1 MKTDPGR
8 IWINTGLLLL
18 TAALFLW
25 AYNGQES
32 RRAGDSAQQV
42 ITELTQS
49 LTQQPPAEAGAD
61 PEQTE
66 APAVKLP
73 EYLLDAQRE
82 MPEKTVNGL
91 AYIGVLSIPTL
102 QLELPVLSQWS
113 YPNLK
118 EAPCRYSGSLYQNNL
133 IICAHNYASH
143 FGRLKTLQPGDTLLF
158 TDMDDQVVS
167 FQMVEQET
175 LEPNDEEA
183 MTSGDWDLTLF
194 TCTPGGQTRVTVRF
208 ERVEVFG
215 NPEPEDTVKSEK

>member
-49 LTQQPPAEAGAD
+49 LTQETEAGAE
-61 PEQTE
+61 PEGAE
-66 APAVKLP
+66 APAVKMP
-73 EYLLDAQRE
+73 EYLLDDQRE
-82 MPEKTVNGL
+82 MPEKTIGGRD
-91 AYIGVLSIPTL
+91 YIGVLSIPSL
-102 QLELPVLSQWS
+102 DLELPVLSRWS

-118 EAPCRYSGSLYQNNL
+118 VAPCRYSGSLYQNNL

-143 FGRLKTLQPGDTLLF
+143 FGKLKTLQPGDTLLF
-158 TDMDDQVVS
+158 TDMEDQVVT
-167 FQMVEQET
+167 FQMVERET
-175 LEPNDEEA
+175 LEPDDEEA
-183 MTSGDWDLTLF
+183 KTTGNWHLTLF

-208 ERVEVFG
+208 ERVEPG
-215 NPEPEDTVKSEK
+215 HSQE

>member
-18 TAALFLW
+18 AAALFLW

-32 RRAGDSAQQV
+32 RRAGDAAQQV

-49 LTQQPPAEAGAD
+49 LPQEAATEGEAD
-61 PEQTE
+61 PERSE

-82 MPEKTVNGL
+82 MPEKTVNGRD
-91 AYIGVLSIPTL
+91 YIGVLSIPSL
-102 QLELPVLSQWS
+102 NLELPVLSQWS

-118 EAPCRYSGSLYQNNL
+118 DAPCRYSGSLYQNDL

-175 LEPNDEEA
+175 LDPYDQEA
-183 MTSGDWDLTLF
+183 MTTGDWDLTLF

-208 ERVEVFG
+208 QRADPGRSQE
-215 NPEPEDTVKSEK
+215 

>member
-18 TAALFLW
+18 AAALFLW

-49 LTQQPPAEAGAD
+49 LTRQPPTEAGTD

-82 MPEKTVNGL
+82 MPEKTVNGR
-91 AYIGVLSIPTL
+91 AYIGVLSIPSL
-102 QLELPVLSQWS
+102 NLELPVLSQWS

-118 EAPCRYSGSLYQNNL
+118 DAPCRYSGSLYQNDL

-175 LEPNDEEA
+175 LEPNDQEA
-183 MTSGDWDLTLF
+183 MTTGDWDLTLF

-208 ERVEVFG
+208 QRVAPDYSQE
-215 NPEPEDTVKSEK
+215 

>member
-49 LTQQPPAEAGAD
+49 LTQQPPAEAGAEA
-61 PEQTE
+61 EQEE

-82 MPEKTVNGL
+82 MPEKTVDGRD
-91 AYIGVLSIPTL
+91 YIGVLSIPTL
-102 QLELPVLSQWS
+102 QLELPVLSRWS

-118 EAPCRYSGSLYQNNL
+118 EAPCRYSGSLYQNNHHL
-133 IICAHNYASH
+133 RPQLRFPFRQAQNPPTRGYPALYGY
-143 FGRLKTLQPGDTLLF
+143 GRPGGLLSNGRAGDTG
-158 TDMDDQVVS
+158 TKRRRSHDH
-167 FQMVEQET
+167 
-175 LEPNDEEA
+175 
-183 MTSGDWDLTLF
+183 
-194 TCTPGGQTRVTVRF
+194 R
-208 ERVEVFG
+208 
-215 NPEPEDTVKSEK
+215 

>member
-18 TAALFLW
+18 AAALFLW

-49 LTQQPPAEAGAD
+49 LTQQPPTEAGAD
-61 PEQTE
+61 PDREE

-73 EYLLDAQRE
+73 DYLLDAQRE
-82 MPEKTVNGL
+82 MPEKTVNGR
-91 AYIGVLSIPTL
+91 AYIGVLSIPSL
-102 QLELPVLSQWS
+102 NLELPVLSQWS

-118 EAPCRYSGSLYQNNL
+118 DAPCRYSGSLYQNDL

-175 LEPNDEEA
+175 LDPYDQEA
-183 MTSGDWDLTLF
+183 MTTGDWDLTLF

-208 ERVEVFG
+208 QRVDLGQSQE
-215 NPEPEDTVKSEK
+215 

>member
-61 PEQTE
+61 PDQAE

-82 MPEKTVNGL
+82 MPEKTVNGR
-91 AYIGVLSIPTL
+91 AYIGVLSIPSL
-102 QLELPVLSQWS
+102 NLELPVLSQWS

-118 EAPCRYSGSLYQNNL
+118 EAPCRYSGSLYQNDL

-143 FGRLKTLQPGDTLLF
+143 FGRLKTLHPGDTLLF

-175 LEPNDEEA
+175 LEPTDEEA
-183 MTSGDWDLTLF
+183 MTTGDWDLTLF

-208 ERVEVFG
+208 QRVAPAHSQE
-215 NPEPEDTVKSEK
+215 

>member
-18 TAALFLW
+18 AAALFLW

-49 LTQQPPAEAGAD
+49 LTRQPTAEAGAG

-82 MPEKTVNGL
+82 MPEKTVNGR
-91 AYIGVLSIPTL
+91 AYIGVLSIPSL
-102 QLELPVLSQWS
+102 NLELPVLSQWS

-118 EAPCRYSGSLYQNNL
+118 DAPCRYSGSLYQNDL

-175 LEPNDEEA
+175 LEPNDQEA
-183 MTSGDWDLTLF
+183 MTTGDWDLTLF
-194 TCTPGGQTRVTVRF
+194 TCTPGGQTRVTLRF
-208 ERVEVFG
+208 QRVDPDHSQE
-215 NPEPEDTVKSEK
+215 

>member
-49 LTQQPPAEAGAD
+49 LTQETEAGAE
-61 PEQTE
+61 PEGAE
-66 APAVKLP
+66 APAVKMP
-73 EYLLDAQRE
+73 EYLLDDQRE
-82 MPEKTVNGL
+82 MPEKTVGGRD
-91 AYIGVLSIPTL
+91 YIGVLSIPSL
-102 QLELPVLSQWS
+102 DLELPVLSRWS

-118 EAPCRYSGSLYQNNL
+118 VAPCRYSGSLYQNNL

-143 FGRLKTLQPGDTLLF
+143 FGKLKTLQPGDTLLF
-158 TDMDDQVVS
+158 TDMEDQVVT
-167 FQMVEQET
+167 FQMVERET
-175 LEPNDEEA
+175 LEPDDEEA
-183 MTSGDWDLTLF
+183 MTTGNWHLTLF

-208 ERVEVFG
+208 ERVEPG
-215 NPEPEDTVKSEK
+215 HSQE

>member
-18 TAALFLW
+18 AAALFLW

-32 RRAGDSAQQV
+32 RRAGDAAQQV

-49 LTQQPPAEAGAD
+49 LTQEAATEGEAD

-82 MPEKTVNGL
+82 MPEKTVNGRD
-91 AYIGVLSIPTL
+91 YIGVLSIPSL
-102 QLELPVLSQWS
+102 NLELPVLSRWN

-118 EAPCRYSGSLYQNNL
+118 VAPCRYSGSLYQNDL

-143 FGRLKTLQPGDTLLF
+143 FGKLKTLQLGDTLLF

-167 FQMVEQET
+167 FQMVERET
-175 LEPNDEEA
+175 LEPYDEEA
-183 MTSGDWDLTLF
+183 MTTGDWDLTLF

-208 ERVEVFG
+208 QRADPGRSQE
-215 NPEPEDTVKSEK
+215 

>member
-18 TAALFLW
+18 AAALFLW

-49 LTQQPPAEAGAD
+49 LTRQPPAEAGAD
-61 PEQTE
+61 SERSD

-82 MPEKTVNGL
+82 MPEKTVNGR
-91 AYIGVLSIPTL
+91 AYIGVLSIPSL
-102 QLELPVLSQWS
+102 NLELPVLSQWS

-118 EAPCRYSGSLYQNNL
+118 DAPCRYSGSLYQNDL

-175 LEPNDEEA
+175 LDPYDQEA
-183 MTSGDWDLTLF
+183 MTTGDWDLTLF
-194 TCTPGGQTRVTVRF
+194 TCTPGGQTRVTLRF
-208 ERVEVFG
+208 QRVDLGQSQE
-215 NPEPEDTVKSEK
+215 

>member
-49 LTQQPPAEAGAD
+49 LTQEAATEGGAT
-61 PEQTE
+61 PEQE
-66 APAVKLP
+66 KAPAVKLP
-73 EYLLDAQRE
+73 EYLLDDQRE
-82 MPEKTVNGL
+82 MPEKTVNGRD
-91 AYIGVLSIPTL
+91 YIGVLSIPSL
-102 QLELPVLSQWS
+102 NLELPVLSQWS

-118 EAPCRYSGSLYQNNL
+118 VAPCRYSGSLYQNNL
-133 IICAHNYASH
+133 VICAHNYASH

-167 FQMVEQET
+167 FQMVERET

-183 MTSGDWDLTLF
+183 MTTGQWDLTLF

-208 ERVEVFG
+208 QRADPG
-215 NPEPEDTVKSEK
+215 

>member
-18 TAALFLW
+18 AAALFLW

-42 ITELTQS
+42 ITELTQQ
-49 LTQQPPAEAGAD
+49 LPAEAGAEA
-61 PEQTE
+61 EQEE

-82 MPEKTVNGL
+82 MPEKTVNGR
-91 AYIGVLSIPTL
+91 AYIGVLSIPSL
-102 QLELPVLSQWS
+102 NLELPVLSQWS

-118 EAPCRYSGSLYQNNL
+118 EAPCRYSGSLYQNDL

-143 FGRLKTLQPGDTLLF
+143 FGKLKTLQPGDTLLF

-183 MTSGDWDLTLF
+183 MTTGDWDLTLF

-208 ERVEVFG
+208 QRADPGRSQE
-215 NPEPEDTVKSEK
+215 

>member
-18 TAALFLW
+18 AAALFLW

-49 LTQQPPAEAGAD
+49 LTRQPPAEAGAD

-82 MPEKTVNGL
+82 MPEKTVNGR

-118 EAPCRYSGSLYQNNL
+118 DAPCRYSGSLYQNDL

-175 LEPNDEEA
+175 LEPNDQEA
-183 MTSGDWDLTLF
+183 MTTGDWDLTLF

-208 ERVEVFG
+208 QRVDLGHSQE
-215 NPEPEDTVKSEK
+215 

>member
-18 TAALFLW
+18 TGALFLW

-49 LTQQPPAEAGAD
+49 LTQEAATEGGAA
-61 PEQTE
+61 PEQE
-66 APAVKLP
+66 DASAVKLP
-73 EYLLDAQRE
+73 EYLLDDQRE
-82 MPEKTVNGL
+82 MPEKTVGGRD
-91 AYIGVLSIPTL
+91 YIGVLSIPSL
-102 QLELPVLSQWS
+102 DLELPVLSRWS

-118 EAPCRYSGSLYQNNL
+118 VAPCRYSGSLYQNNL
-133 IICAHNYASH
+133 VICAHNYASH
-143 FGRLKTLQPGDTLLF
+143 FGKLKTLQPGDTLLF

-167 FQMVEQET
+167 FQMVERET

-183 MTSGDWDLTLF
+183 MTTGQWDLTLF

-208 ERVEVFG
+208 QRADPG
-215 NPEPEDTVKSEK
+215 

>member
-18 TAALFLW
+18 AAALFLW

-32 RRAGDSAQQV
+32 RRAGDAAQQV
-42 ITELTQS
+42 ITELTQQ
-49 LTQQPPAEAGAD
+49 LPAEAGAEA
-61 PEQTE
+61 EQEE

-82 MPEKTVNGL
+82 MPEKTVNGRD
-91 AYIGVLSIPTL
+91 YIGVLSIPSL
-102 QLELPVLSQWS
+102 NLELPVLSQWS

-118 EAPCRYSGSLYQNNL
+118 EAPCRYSGSLYQNDL

-143 FGRLKTLQPGDTLLF
+143 FGKLKTLQPGDTLLF

-167 FQMVEQET
+167 FQMVEQEI

-183 MTSGDWDLTLF
+183 MTTGDWDMTLF

-208 ERVEVFG
+208 QRADPGHSQE
-215 NPEPEDTVKSEK
+215 

>member
-18 TAALFLW
+18 AAALFLW

-49 LTQQPPAEAGAD
+49 LTRQPPTEAGAD

-73 EYLLDAQRE
+73 DYLLDAQRE
-82 MPEKTVNGL
+82 MPEKTVNGR
-91 AYIGVLSIPTL
+91 AYIGVLSIPSL
-102 QLELPVLSQWS
+102 NLELPVLSQWS

-118 EAPCRYSGSLYQNNL
+118 DAPCRYSGSLYQNDL

-175 LEPNDEEA
+175 LDPYDQEA
-183 MTSGDWDLTLF
+183 MTTGDWDLTLF

-208 ERVEVFG
+208 QRADPDHSQE
-215 NPEPEDTVKSEK
+215 

>member
-49 LTQQPPAEAGAD
+49 LTQQPSTEAGAD
-61 PEQTE
+61 PDREE

-91 AYIGVLSIPTL
+91 AYIGVLSIPSL
-102 QLELPVLSQWS
+102 NLELPVLSQWS

-143 FGRLKTLQPGDTLLF
+143 FGKLKTLQPGDTLLF

-175 LEPNDEEA
+175 LEPNDEKA
-183 MTSGDWDLTLF
+183 MTTGDWDLTLF

-208 ERVEVFG
+208 QRLAPSHSQE
-215 NPEPEDTVKSEK
+215 

>member
-61 PEQTE
+61 PEQEE

-91 AYIGVLSIPTL
+91 AYIGVLSIPSL
-102 QLELPVLSQWS
+102 NLELPVLSQWS

-183 MTSGDWDLTLF
+183 MTTGDWDLTPF
-194 TCTPGGQTRVTVRF
+194 TCTAGGQSRTTIRC
-208 ERVEVFG
+208 ESADG
-215 NPEPEDTVKSEK
+215 SAQ

>member
-18 TAALFLW
+18 AAALFLW

-42 ITELTQS
+42 ITELAQS

-61 PEQTE
+61 PEQEE

-82 MPEKTVNGL
+82 MPEKTVDGRD
-91 AYIGVLSIPTL
+91 YIGVLSIPTL
-102 QLELPVLSQWS
+102 QLELPVLSRWS

-158 TDMDDQVVS
+158 TDMDDQVLS

-183 MTSGDWDLTLF
+183 MITGDWDLTLF

-208 ERVEVFG
+208 QRVDPVHSQE
-215 NPEPEDTVKSEK
+215 

>member
-18 TAALFLW
+18 AAALFLW

-49 LTQQPPAEAGAD
+49 LTRQPPTEAGAD
-61 PEQTE
+61 PEQEE

-82 MPEKTVNGL
+82 MPEKTVNGR
-91 AYIGVLSIPTL
+91 AYIGVLSIPSL
-102 QLELPVLSQWS
+102 NLELPVLSQWS

-118 EAPCRYSGSLYQNNL
+118 DAPCRYSGSLYQNDL

-175 LEPNDEEA
+175 LEPNDQEA
-183 MTSGDWDLTLF
+183 MTTGDWDLTLF
-194 TCTPGGQTRVTVRF
+194 TCTPGGQTRVTLRF
-208 ERVEVFG
+208 QRVAPDYSQE
-215 NPEPEDTVKSEK
+215 

>member
-18 TAALFLW
+18 AAALFLW

-49 LTQQPPAEAGAD
+49 LPQETEAGAA
-61 PEQTE
+61 PEHPE

-73 EYLLDAQRE
+73 EYLLDDQRE
-82 MPEKTVNGL
+82 MPEKTVGGRD
-91 AYIGVLSIPTL
+91 YIGVLSIPSL
-102 QLELPVLSQWS
+102 DLELPVLSQWS

-118 EAPCRYSGSLYQNNL
+118 VAPCRYSGSLYQNDL

-183 MTSGDWDLTLF
+183 MTTGQWDLTLF

-208 ERVEVFG
+208 QRADPG
-215 NPEPEDTVKSEK
+215 

>member
-18 TAALFLW
+18 AAALFLW

-42 ITELTQS
+42 ITELTKS
-49 LTQQPPAEAGAD
+49 LTRQPPAEAGAD

-82 MPEKTVNGL
+82 MPEKTVNGR

-118 EAPCRYSGSLYQNNL
+118 DAPCRYSGSLYQNDL

-175 LEPNDEEA
+175 LDPYDQEA
-183 MTSGDWDLTLF
+183 MTTGDWDLTLF

-208 ERVEVFG
+208 QRVDLGQSQE
-215 NPEPEDTVKSEK
+215 